1 MKYKFNKIF
10 STSGIKKY
18 QNPASGISY
27 DFDKL
32 LSDFN
37 LQNFDVKSSE
47 KTIPFSKNKSDVEKL
62 ENDEKYKAF
71 TNYVLNNSNDEK
83 VLNYLKQL
91 ENITTSNI
99 SPSRLFDDSGNLK
112 SDWQN
117 TYNNLRNDH
126 KFGYYHLT
134 PGLLSDDLNN
144 ISFQSA
150 STDNTKNNT
159 NLNNNI
165 NNPNSLNDQNNSNNP
180 NISNNINTNPDIN
193 SNNSNNN
200 LNNSNINPNNNLN
213 NQNNINNQPL
223 EFNPLKYNN
232 SKPLEST
239 WSDWIPLTSQLI
251 NSFISANNQRNLQ
264 KKYQLPLNEGTYN
277 QYKVINNYAER
288 SEGLNNIA
296 KMQQEA
302 EEKVKGTSDLK
313 AGFDYLNKVR
323 SSAEDLRSKL
333 NLTKA
338 NSFNQSS
345 LQAQDVANK
354 NKSFAYEISNAN
366 RKINA
371 SAANNILESEA
382 KYDLQK
388 LKNLNSYI
396 TNMTTSYNK
405 KQYDDN
411 INMLNFKNNLLL
423 TEYQSDVNK
432 LKDKYKVIDDYKESN
447 AWKNFR
453 NSEFEG
459 AVESEDSDTWYEEQ
473 WNSNSEI
480 AKDFK
485 TQYEQEKKEAEKQYE
500 KELEDLYLQIKS
512 KSNIY
517 NPAIISNQKYFG
529 LYKSGGSIKNTSNS
543 FARLHQLYQQH
554 EDNKTQKTIKNL
566 SEDIKNRFNNISQK
580 ELILLRQVF
589 K

>member
-27 DFDKL
+27 DFNKL

-37 LQNFDVKSSE
+37 LQNFDIKASE
-47 KTIPFSKNKSDVEKL
+47 HTIPFSKNKSDVEKL

-71 TNYVLNNSNDEK
+71 TNYVLNNSNNEK

-134 PGLLSDDLNN
+134 PGLSSDDLN
-144 ISFQSA
+144 
-150 STDNTKNNT
+150 D
-159 NLNNNI
+159 
-165 NNPNSLNDQNNSNNP
+165 PDSLNDKNNQDNP
-180 NISNNINTNPDIN
+180 NISNN
-193 SNNSNNN
+193 
-200 LNNSNINPNNNLN
+200 L
-213 NQNNINNQPL
+213 NNQPL

-264 KKYQLPLNEGTYN
+264 EKYQFPLNEGTYN

-411 INMLNFKNNLLL
+411 VNMFNFKNNLLL

-453 NSEFEG
+453 NSEFTG
-459 AVESEDSDTWYEEQ
+459 AIESEDSDTWYEEQ

-485 TQYEQEKKEAEKQYE
+485 NQYEQEKKEAEKKYE
-500 KELEDLYLQIKS
+500 KELEDLYLQVKS

-517 NPAIISNQKYFG
+517 NPTIISNQKYFG
-529 LYKSGGSIKNTSNS
+529 LYKSGGSIKNESNS

-554 EDNKTQKTIKNL
+554 EDNKTQKTIKIL

>member
-27 DFDKL
+27 DFNKL

-37 LQNFDVKSSE
+37 LQNFDIKASE

-71 TNYVLNNSNDEK
+71 TNYVLNNSNNEK

-134 PGLLSDDLNN
+134 PGLSSDDLN
-144 ISFQSA
+144 
-150 STDNTKNNT
+150 D
-159 NLNNNI
+159 
-165 NNPNSLNDQNNSNNP
+165 PDSLNDKNNQDDKNNSNDQDSLNDKNNQDDP
-180 NISNNINTNPDIN
+180 NISNN
-193 SNNSNNN
+193 
-200 LNNSNINPNNNLN
+200 L
-213 NQNNINNQPL
+213 NNQPL

-264 KKYQLPLNEGTYN
+264 KKYQFPLNEGTYN

-411 INMLNFKNNLLL
+411 VNMFNFKNNLLL
-423 TEYQSDVNK
+423 TEYQSDINK

-453 NSEFEG
+453 NSEFTG
-459 AVESEDSDTWYEEQ
+459 AIESEDSDTWYEEQ

-480 AKDFK
+480 VKDFK
-485 TQYEQEKKEAEKQYE
+485 NQYKQEKKEAEKQYE
-500 KELEDLYLQIKS
+500 KELEDLYLQVKS

-517 NPAIISNQKYFG
+517 NPTIISNQKYFG
-529 LYKSGGSIKNTSNS
+529 LYKSGGSIKKNESNS
-543 FARLHQLYQQH
+543 FGRLHQLYQQH
-554 EDNKTQKTIKNL
+554 EDNKTQKTIKIL

>member
-18 QNPASGISY
+18 QNPASEISY

-62 ENDEKYKAF
+62 ENDERYKAF
-71 TNYVLNNSNDEK
+71 TDYVLTHSNDKK

-91 ENITTSNI
+91 EKITTSNI

-117 TYNNLRNDH
+117 TYKKLRNDH
-126 KFGYYHLT
+126 KFGYYHLI
-134 PGLLSDDLNN
+134 PELSSNDLNDPDPLKDKNDQGDKN
-144 ISFQSA
+144 IS
-150 STDNTKNNT
+150 
-159 NLNNNI
+159 
-165 NNPNSLNDQNNSNNP
+165 
-180 NISNNINTNPDIN
+180 
-193 SNNSNNN
+193 
-200 LNNSNINPNNNLN
+200 
-213 NQNNINNQPL
+213 NNINNQPL

-333 NLTKA
+333 NLAKA

-345 LQAQDVANK
+345 LQAQDIANK
-354 NKSFAYEISNAN
+354 NKNFAYEISNAN

-396 TNMTTSYNK
+396 ANMTTSYNK

-411 INMLNFKNNLLL
+411 INMFNFKNNLLL

-453 NSEFEG
+453 DSKFEG
-459 AVESEDSDTWYEEQ
+459 AVESEDQDTWYEEQ
-473 WNSNSEI
+473 WNSNSET

-485 TQYEQEKKEAEKQYE
+485 NQYKQEKKEAEKQYE
-500 KELEDLYLQIKS
+500 KELEDLYLQVKS

-517 NPAIISNQKYFG
+517 NPVIISNQKYFG
-529 LYKSGGSIKNTSNS
+529 LYKSGGSIKKNESNS

>member
-18 QNPASGISY
+18 QNPASRISY

-32 LSDFN
+32 LSDFK

-62 ENDEKYKAF
+62 ENDERYKAF
-71 TNYVLNNSNDEK
+71 TNYVLKNSNNK
-83 VLNYLKQL
+83 NVLNYLKQL
-91 ENITTSNI
+91 EKITTSNI

-117 TYNNLRNDH
+117 TYKKLRNDH

-134 PGLLSDDLNN
+134 PELSSNDLNDPDPLKDKN
-144 ISFQSA
+144 DQ
-150 STDNTKNNT
+150 DDKNNQ
-159 NLNNNI
+159 
-165 NNPNSLNDQNNSNNP
+165 DDP
-180 NISNNINTNPDIN
+180 NISNN
-193 SNNSNNN
+193 
-200 LNNSNINPNNNLN
+200 L
-213 NQNNINNQPL
+213 NNQPL

-333 NLTKA
+333 NLAKA

-345 LQAQDVANK
+345 LQAEDVANK
-354 NKSFAYEISNAN
+354 NKNFTYEISNAN

-396 TNMTTSYNK
+396 ANMTTSYNK

-411 INMLNFKNNLLL
+411 VNMLNFKNNLLL

-453 NSEFEG
+453 DSKFEG
-459 AVESEDSDTWYEEQ
+459 AVESEDQDTWYEEQ
-473 WNSNSEI
+473 WNSNSET

-485 TQYEQEKKEAEKQYE
+485 DQYEQEKKEAEKQYE
-500 KELEDLYLQIKS
+500 KELEDLYLQVKS

-517 NPAIISNQKYFG
+517 NPVIISNQKYFG
-529 LYKSGGSIKNTSNS
+529 LYKSGGSIKKNESNS

>member
-27 DFDKL
+27 DFNKL

-37 LQNFDVKSSE
+37 LQNFDIKASE
-47 KTIPFSKNKSDVEKL
+47 HTIPFSKNKSDVEQL

-71 TNYVLNNSNDEK
+71 TNYVLNNSNDEN
-83 VLNYLKQL
+83 VLKYLKQL

-134 PGLLSDDLNN
+134 PGLSLDDLNDPD
-144 ISFQSA
+144 SL
-150 STDNTKNNT
+150 DDKNNKDDK
-159 NLNNNI
+159 NNQDDPDILNN
-165 NNPNSLNDQNNSNNP
+165 L
-180 NISNNINTNPDIN
+180 
-193 SNNSNNN
+193 
-200 LNNSNINPNNNLN
+200 
-213 NQNNINNQPL
+213 NNQPL

-264 KKYQLPLNEGTYN
+264 EKYQFPLNEGTYN

-302 EEKVKGTSDLK
+302 EEKAKGTSDLK

-411 INMLNFKNNLLL
+411 VNMLNFKNNLLL

-453 NSEFEG
+453 NSEFTG
-459 AVESEDSDTWYEEQ
+459 AIESEDSDTWYEEQ

-485 TQYEQEKKEAEKQYE
+485 NQYKQEKKEAEKKYE
-500 KELEDLYLQIKS
+500 KELEDLYLQVKS

-517 NPAIISNQKYFG
+517 NPTIISNQKYFG
-529 LYKSGGSIKNTSNS
+529 LYKSGGSIKNESNS
-543 FARLHQLYQQH
+543 FARLHRLYQQH

>member
-27 DFDKL
+27 DFNKL

-37 LQNFDVKSSE
+37 LQNFDIKASE
-47 KTIPFSKNKSDVEKL
+47 HTIPFSKNKSDVEQL

-71 TNYVLNNSNDEK
+71 TNYVLNNSNDEN
-83 VLNYLKQL
+83 VLKYLKQL

-134 PGLLSDDLNN
+134 PGLSSDDLN
-144 ISFQSA
+144 
-150 STDNTKNNT
+150 D
-159 NLNNNI
+159 
-165 NNPNSLNDQNNSNNP
+165 PDSLNDKNNQDDKNNSNNQDSLNDKNNQDDP
-180 NISNNINTNPDIN
+180 NISNN
-193 SNNSNNN
+193 
-200 LNNSNINPNNNLN
+200 L
-213 NQNNINNQPL
+213 NNQPL

-264 KKYQLPLNEGTYN
+264 KKYQFPLNEGTYN

-345 LQAQDVANK
+345 LQAQDIANK

-411 INMLNFKNNLLL
+411 VNMFNFKNNLLL
-423 TEYQSDVNK
+423 TEYQSDINK

-453 NSEFEG
+453 NSEFTG
-459 AVESEDSDTWYEEQ
+459 AIESEDSDTWYEEQ

-480 AKDFK
+480 VKDFK
-485 TQYEQEKKEAEKQYE
+485 NQYKQEKKEAEKQYE
-500 KELEDLYLQIKS
+500 KELEDLYLQVKS

-517 NPAIISNQKYFG
+517 NPTIISNQKYFG
-529 LYKSGGSIKNTSNS
+529 LYKSGGSIKNESNS

-554 EDNKTQKTIKNL
+554 EDNKTQKTIKIL

>member
-18 QNPASGISY
+18 QNPDSGISY
-27 DFDKL
+27 DFNKL

-37 LQNFDVKSSE
+37 LQNFDIKASE
-47 KTIPFSKNKSDVEKL
+47 HTIPFSKNKSDVEQL
-62 ENDEKYKAF
+62 ENNEKYKAF
-71 TNYVLNNSNDEK
+71 TNYVLNNSNDEN
-83 VLNYLKQL
+83 VLKYLKQL

-134 PGLLSDDLNN
+134 PGLSLDDLNDPD
-144 ISFQSA
+144 I
-150 STDNTKNNT
+150 
-159 NLNNNI
+159 LNN
-165 NNPNSLNDQNNSNNP
+165 L
-180 NISNNINTNPDIN
+180 
-193 SNNSNNN
+193 
-200 LNNSNINPNNNLN
+200 
-213 NQNNINNQPL
+213 NNQPL

-264 KKYQLPLNEGTYN
+264 KKYQFPLNEGTYN

-411 INMLNFKNNLLL
+411 VNMLNFKNNLLL

-453 NSEFEG
+453 NSEFTG
-459 AVESEDSDTWYEEQ
+459 AIESEDSDTWYEEQ

-485 TQYEQEKKEAEKQYE
+485 NQYEQEKKEAEKKYE
-500 KELEDLYLQIKS
+500 KELEDLYLQVKS

-517 NPAIISNQKYFG
+517 NPIIISNQKYFG
-529 LYKSGGSIKNTSNS
+529 LYKSGGSIKNKSNS

-554 EDNKTQKTIKNL
+554 EDNKTQKTIKIL

>member
-71 TNYVLNNSNDEK
+71 TNYVLNNFNDAK

-91 ENITTSNI
+91 EKITTSNI

-112 SDWQN
+112 SDWKN

-134 PGLLSDDLNN
+134 PGLLSNDLNN
-144 ISFQSA
+144 SSFKST
-150 STDNTKNNT
+150 STDNIKNNT
-159 NLNNNI
+159 NLNNNT
-165 NNPNSLNDQNNSNNP
+165 NNP
-180 NISNNINTNPDIN
+180 
-193 SNNSNNN
+193 NNN
-200 LNNSNINPNNNLN
+200 LNNSNINPNNLN

-264 KKYQLPLNEGTYN
+264 KKYQFPLNEGTYN

-288 SEGLNNIA
+288 SERLNNIA

-302 EEKVKGTSDLK
+302 EEKVKGVSDLK

-345 LQAQDVANK
+345 LQAQDIANK
-354 NKSFAYEISNAN
+354 NKNFAYEISNAN

-411 INMLNFKNNLLL
+411 VNMLNFKNNLLL

-453 NSEFEG
+453 NSKFEG
-459 AVESEDSDTWYEEQ
+459 AVESEDLDTWYEEQ

-485 TQYEQEKKEAEKQYE
+485 KQYEQEKKEAEKQYE
-500 KELEDLYLQIKS
+500 KELEDLYLQVKS

-517 NPAIISNQKYFG
+517 NPTIISNQKYFG
-529 LYKSGGSIKNTSNS
+529 LYKSGGSIKKNESNS

>member
-27 DFDKL
+27 DFNKL

-37 LQNFDVKSSE
+37 LQNFDIKASE
-47 KTIPFSKNKSDVEKL
+47 HTIPFSKNKSDVEQL

-71 TNYVLNNSNDEK
+71 TNYVLNNSNDEN
-83 VLNYLKQL
+83 VLKYLKQL

-134 PGLLSDDLNN
+134 PGLSSDDLN
-144 ISFQSA
+144 
-150 STDNTKNNT
+150 D
-159 NLNNNI
+159 
-165 NNPNSLNDQNNSNNP
+165 PDSLNDKNNQDDKNNSNDQDSLNDKNNQDDP
-180 NISNNINTNPDIN
+180 NISNN
-193 SNNSNNN
+193 
-200 LNNSNINPNNNLN
+200 L
-213 NQNNINNQPL
+213 NNQPL

-264 KKYQLPLNEGTYN
+264 KKYQFPLNEGTYN

-411 INMLNFKNNLLL
+411 VNMFNFKNNLLL

-453 NSEFEG
+453 NSEFTG
-459 AVESEDSDTWYEEQ
+459 AIESVDSDTWYEEQ

-480 AKDFK
+480 VKDFK
-485 TQYEQEKKEAEKQYE
+485 NQYKQEKKEAEKKYE
-500 KELEDLYLQIKS
+500 KELEDLYLQVKS

-517 NPAIISNQKYFG
+517 NPTIISNQKYFG
-529 LYKSGGSIKNTSNS
+529 LYKSGGSIKNKSNS

-554 EDNKTQKTIKNL
+554 EDNKTQKTIKIL

>member
-27 DFDKL
+27 DFNKL

-37 LQNFDVKSSE
+37 LQNFDIKASE
-47 KTIPFSKNKSDVEKL
+47 HTIPFSKNKSDVEKL

-71 TNYVLNNSNDEK
+71 TNYVLNNSNNEK

-134 PGLLSDDLNN
+134 PGLSLDDLN
-144 ISFQSA
+144 
-150 STDNTKNNT
+150 D
-159 NLNNNI
+159 
-165 NNPNSLNDQNNSNNP
+165 PDSLNDKNNQDDK
-180 NISNNINTNPDIN
+180 NISNN
-193 SNNSNNN
+193 
-200 LNNSNINPNNNLN
+200 L
-213 NQNNINNQPL
+213 NNQPL

-264 KKYQLPLNEGTYN
+264 KKYQFPLNEGTYN

-411 INMLNFKNNLLL
+411 VNMFNFKNNLLL

-453 NSEFEG
+453 NSEFTG
-459 AVESEDSDTWYEEQ
+459 AIESEDSDTWYEEQ

-485 TQYEQEKKEAEKQYE
+485 NQYKQEKKEAEKQYE
-500 KELEDLYLQIKS
+500 KELEDLYLQVKS

-517 NPAIISNQKYFG
+517 NPTIISNQKYFG
-529 LYKSGGSIKNTSNS
+529 LYKSGGSIKNKSNS

>member
-27 DFDKL
+27 DFNKL

-37 LQNFDVKSSE
+37 LQNFDIKASE

-71 TNYVLNNSNDEK
+71 TNYVLNNSNNEK

-134 PGLLSDDLNN
+134 PGLSSDDLN
-144 ISFQSA
+144 
-150 STDNTKNNT
+150 D
-159 NLNNNI
+159 
-165 NNPNSLNDQNNSNNP
+165 PDSLNDKNNQDDKNNSNDQDSLNDKNNQDDP
-180 NISNNINTNPDIN
+180 NISNN
-193 SNNSNNN
+193 
-200 LNNSNINPNNNLN
+200 L
-213 NQNNINNQPL
+213 NNQPL

-264 KKYQLPLNEGTYN
+264 KKYQFPLNEGTYN

-333 NLTKA
+333 NLIKA

-411 INMLNFKNNLLL
+411 VNMFNFKNNLLL

-453 NSEFEG
+453 NSEFTG
-459 AVESEDSDTWYEEQ
+459 AIESEDSDTWYEEQ

-480 AKDFK
+480 VKDFK
-485 TQYEQEKKEAEKQYE
+485 NQYKQEKKEAEKQYE
-500 KELEDLYLQIKS
+500 KELEDLYLQVKS

-517 NPAIISNQKYFG
+517 NPTIISNQKYFG
-529 LYKSGGSIKNTSNS
+529 LYKSGGSIKNKSNS

-554 EDNKTQKTIKNL
+554 EDNKTQKTIKIL

>member
-27 DFDKL
+27 DFNKL

-37 LQNFDVKSSE
+37 LQNFDIKASE

-71 TNYVLNNSNDEK
+71 TNYVLNNSNNEK

-134 PGLLSDDLNN
+134 PGLSSDDLN
-144 ISFQSA
+144 
-150 STDNTKNNT
+150 D
-159 NLNNNI
+159 
-165 NNPNSLNDQNNSNNP
+165 PDSLNDKNNQDDKNNSNDQDSLNDKNNQDDP
-180 NISNNINTNPDIN
+180 NISNN
-193 SNNSNNN
+193 
-200 LNNSNINPNNNLN
+200 L
-213 NQNNINNQPL
+213 NNQPL

-264 KKYQLPLNEGTYN
+264 KKYQFPLNEGTYN

-411 INMLNFKNNLLL
+411 VNMFNFKNNLLL

-453 NSEFEG
+453 NSEFTG
-459 AVESEDSDTWYEEQ
+459 AIESEDSDTWYEEQ

-480 AKDFK
+480 VKDFK
-485 TQYEQEKKEAEKQYE
+485 NQYEQEKKEAEKKYE
-500 KELEDLYLQIKS
+500 KELEDLYLQVKS

-517 NPAIISNQKYFG
+517 NPTIISNQKYFG
-529 LYKSGGSIKNTSNS
+529 LYKSGGSIKNKSNS

-554 EDNKTQKTIKNL
+554 EDNKTQKTIKIL

>member
-32 LSDFN
+32 LSDFK

-47 KTIPFSKNKSDVEKL
+47 KTIPFSKNKSDVEEL
-62 ENDEKYKAF
+62 ENNETYKAF
-71 TNYVLNNSNDEK
+71 TNYVLHNSNNEN

-91 ENITTSNI
+91 EKITTSNI

-112 SDWQN
+112 SDWEN

-134 PGLLSDDLNN
+134 PGLLSNN
-144 ISFQSA
+144 S
-150 STDNTKNNT
+150 
-159 NLNNNI
+159 

-180 NISNNINTNPDIN
+180 NISNNINTNPDVN
-193 SNNSNNN
+193 SNNPNIN
-200 LNNSNINPNNNLN
+200 LNNSNINPNDNLN

-232 SKPLEST
+232 FKPLEST

-264 KKYQLPLNEGTYN
+264 KKYQFPLNEGIYN

-345 LQAQDVANK
+345 LQAQDIANK
-354 NKSFAYEISNAN
+354 NKNFAYEISNAN

-411 INMLNFKNNLLL
+411 INMFNFKNNLLL
-423 TEYQSDVNK
+423 TEYQSDINK

-453 NSEFEG
+453 NSEFTG
-459 AVESEDSDTWYEEQ
+459 AIESEDSDTWYEEQ

-485 TQYEQEKKEAEKQYE
+485 NQYEQEKKEAEKQYG
-500 KELEDLYLQIKS
+500 KELEDLYLQMKS

-517 NPAIISNQKYFG
+517 NPVIISNQKYFG
-529 LYKSGGSIKNTSNS
+529 LYKSGGSIKNKSNS

>member
-27 DFDKL
+27 DFNKL

-37 LQNFDVKSSE
+37 LQNFDIKASE

-71 TNYVLNNSNDEK
+71 TNYVLNNSNNEK

-134 PGLLSDDLNN
+134 PGLSSDDLND
-144 ISFQSA
+144 Q
-150 STDNTKNNT
+150 D
-159 NLNNNI
+159 
-165 NNPNSLNDQNNSNNP
+165 SLNDKNNQDDKNNSNNQDSLNDKNNQDDP
-180 NISNNINTNPDIN
+180 NISNN
-193 SNNSNNN
+193 
-200 LNNSNINPNNNLN
+200 L
-213 NQNNINNQPL
+213 NNQPL

-264 KKYQLPLNEGTYN
+264 EKYQFPLNEGTYN

-411 INMLNFKNNLLL
+411 VNMFNFKNNLLL
-423 TEYQSDVNK
+423 TEYQSDINK

-453 NSEFEG
+453 NSEFTG
-459 AVESEDSDTWYEEQ
+459 AIESEDSDTWYEEQ

-485 TQYEQEKKEAEKQYE
+485 NQYKQEKKEAEKQYE
-500 KELEDLYLQIKS
+500 KELEDLYLQVKS

-517 NPAIISNQKYFG
+517 NPTIISNQKYFG
-529 LYKSGGSIKNTSNS
+529 LYKSGGSIKNESNS

>member
-32 LSDFN
+32 LSDFK

-47 KTIPFSKNKSDVEKL
+47 KTIPFSKNKSDVEEL
-62 ENDEKYKAF
+62 ENNETYKAF
-71 TNYVLNNSNDEK
+71 TNYVLHNSNNEN

-91 ENITTSNI
+91 EKITTSNI

-112 SDWQN
+112 SDWEN

-134 PGLLSDDLNN
+134 PGLLSNNSNNPNSLND
-144 ISFQSA
+144 Q
-150 STDNTKNNT
+150 NNS
-159 NLNNNI
+159 

-180 NISNNINTNPDIN
+180 NISNNINTNPDVN
-193 SNNSNNN
+193 SNNPNIN
-200 LNNSNINPNNNLN
+200 LNNSNINPNDNLN

-232 SKPLEST
+232 FKPLEST

-264 KKYQLPLNEGTYN
+264 KKYQFPLNEGIYN

-345 LQAQDVANK
+345 LQAQDIANK
-354 NKSFAYEISNAN
+354 NKNFAYEISNAN

-411 INMLNFKNNLLL
+411 INMFNFKNNLLL
-423 TEYQSDVNK
+423 TEYQSDINK

-453 NSEFEG
+453 NSEFTG
-459 AVESEDSDTWYEEQ
+459 AIESEDSDTWYEEQ

-485 TQYEQEKKEAEKQYE
+485 NQYEQEKKEAEKQYG
-500 KELEDLYLQIKS
+500 KELEDLYLQMKS

-517 NPAIISNQKYFG
+517 NPVIISNQKYFG
-529 LYKSGGSIKNTSNS
+529 LYKSGGSIKNKSNS

>member
-27 DFDKL
+27 DFNKL

-37 LQNFDVKSSE
+37 LQNFDIKASE
-47 KTIPFSKNKSDVEKL
+47 RTIPFSKNKSDVEQL

-71 TNYVLNNSNDEK
+71 TNYVLNNSNNEK
-83 VLNYLKQL
+83 VLNYVKQL

-134 PGLLSDDLNN
+134 PGLSSDDLN
-144 ISFQSA
+144 
-150 STDNTKNNT
+150 D
-159 NLNNNI
+159 
-165 NNPNSLNDQNNSNNP
+165 PDSLNDKNNQDDKNNSNDQDSLNDKNNQDDP
-180 NISNNINTNPDIN
+180 NISNN
-193 SNNSNNN
+193 
-200 LNNSNINPNNNLN
+200 L
-213 NQNNINNQPL
+213 NNQPL

-264 KKYQLPLNEGTYN
+264 KKYQFPLNEGTYN

-333 NLTKA
+333 NLAKA

-411 INMLNFKNNLLL
+411 VNMFNFKNNLLL

-453 NSEFEG
+453 NSEFTG
-459 AVESEDSDTWYEEQ
+459 AIESEDSDTWYEEQ

-480 AKDFK
+480 VKDFK
-485 TQYEQEKKEAEKQYE
+485 NQYKQEKKEAEKKYE
-500 KELEDLYLQIKS
+500 KELEDLYLQVKS

-517 NPAIISNQKYFG
+517 NPTIISNQKYFG
-529 LYKSGGSIKNTSNS
+529 LYKSGGSIKNESNS

-554 EDNKTQKTIKNL
+554 EDNKTQKTIKIL

>member
-27 DFDKL
+27 DFNKL

-37 LQNFDVKSSE
+37 LQNFDIKASE

-71 TNYVLNNSNDEK
+71 TNYVLNNSNNEK

-134 PGLLSDDLNN
+134 PGLSSDDLN
-144 ISFQSA
+144 
-150 STDNTKNNT
+150 D
-159 NLNNNI
+159 
-165 NNPNSLNDQNNSNNP
+165 PDSLNDKNNQDDKNNSNDQDSLNDKNNQDDP
-180 NISNNINTNPDIN
+180 NISNN
-193 SNNSNNN
+193 
-200 LNNSNINPNNNLN
+200 L
-213 NQNNINNQPL
+213 NNQPL

-264 KKYQLPLNEGTYN
+264 KKYQFPLNEGTYN

-411 INMLNFKNNLLL
+411 VNMFNFKNNLLL
-423 TEYQSDVNK
+423 TEYQSDINK

-453 NSEFEG
+453 NSEFTG
-459 AVESEDSDTWYEEQ
+459 AIESEDSDTWYEEQ

-480 AKDFK
+480 VKDFK
-485 TQYEQEKKEAEKQYE
+485 NQYKQEKKEAEKQYE
-500 KELEDLYLQIKS
+500 KELEDLYLQVKS

-517 NPAIISNQKYFG
+517 NPTIISNQKYFG
-529 LYKSGGSIKNTSNS
+529 LYKSGGSIKNESNS

-554 EDNKTQKTIKNL
+554 EDNKTQKTIKIL

>member
-1 MKYKFNKIF
+1 
-10 STSGIKKY
+10 
-18 QNPASGISY
+18 
-27 DFDKL
+27 
-32 LSDFN
+32 
-37 LQNFDVKSSE
+37 
-47 KTIPFSKNKSDVEKL
+47 
-62 ENDEKYKAF
+62 
-71 TNYVLNNSNDEK
+71 
-83 VLNYLKQL
+83 
-91 ENITTSNI
+91 
-99 SPSRLFDDSGNLK
+99 
-112 SDWQN
+112 
-117 TYNNLRNDH
+117 
-126 KFGYYHLT
+126 
-134 PGLLSDDLNN
+134 
-144 ISFQSA
+144 
-150 STDNTKNNT
+150 
-159 NLNNNI
+159 
-165 NNPNSLNDQNNSNNP
+165 
-180 NISNNINTNPDIN
+180 
-193 SNNSNNN
+193 
-200 LNNSNINPNNNLN
+200 
-213 NQNNINNQPL
+213 
-223 EFNPLKYNN
+223 
-232 SKPLEST
+232 
-239 WSDWIPLTSQLI
+239 
-251 NSFISANNQRNLQ
+251 
-264 KKYQLPLNEGTYN
+264 
-277 QYKVINNYAER
+277 
-288 SEGLNNIA
+288 
-296 KMQQEA
+296 MQQEA

-345 LQAQDVANK
+345 LQAQDIANK
-354 NKSFAYEISNAN
+354 NKNFAYEISNAN

-411 INMLNFKNNLLL
+411 INMFNFKNNLLL
-423 TEYQSDVNK
+423 TEYQSDINK

-453 NSEFEG
+453 NSEFTG
-459 AVESEDSDTWYEEQ
+459 AIESEDSDTWYEEQ

-485 TQYEQEKKEAEKQYE
+485 NQYEQEKKEAEKQYG
-500 KELEDLYLQIKS
+500 KELEDLYLQMKS

-517 NPAIISNQKYFG
+517 NPVIISNQKYFG
-529 LYKSGGSIKNTSNS
+529 LYKSGGSIKNKSNS

>member
-32 LSDFN
+32 LSNFK

-71 TNYVLNNSNDEK
+71 TNYVLENFNDEK

-91 ENITTSNI
+91 EKITTSNI
-99 SPSRLFDDSGNLK
+99 SPSRLFDNSGNLK

-117 TYNNLRNDH
+117 TYKNLRNDH

-134 PGLLSDDLNN
+134 PGLS
-144 ISFQSA
+144 S
-150 STDNTKNNT
+150 
-159 NLNNNI
+159 
-165 NNPNSLNDQNNSNNP
+165 
-180 NISNNINTNPDIN
+180 
-193 SNNSNNN
+193 NN
-200 LNNSNINPNNNLN
+200 LNDPDPLKDKNSQGDKNIS
-213 NQNNINNQPL
+213 NNINNQPL

-232 SKPLEST
+232 SKPLESA

-396 TNMTTSYNK
+396 ANMTTSYNK

-411 INMLNFKNNLLL
+411 VNMLNFKNNLLL

-432 LKDKYKVIDDYKESN
+432 LKDKYKVIDNYKESN
-447 AWKNFR
+447 AWKDFR
-453 NSEFEG
+453 NTTFEG
-459 AVESEDSDTWYEEQ
+459 AIESEDSDTWYEEQ
-473 WNSNSEI
+473 WNSNSET
-480 AKDFK
+480 AKEFK

-517 NPAIISNQKYFG
+517 NPVIISNQKYFG
-529 LYKSGGSIKNTSNS
+529 LYKSGGSIKNESNS

>member
-18 QNPASGISY
+18 QNPTSGISY
-27 DFDKL
+27 NFDKL

-37 LQNFDVKSSE
+37 FQNFDIKASAN
-47 KTIPFSKNKSDVEKL
+47 TIPFSKNKSDVEKL
-62 ENDEKYKAF
+62 ENDERYKAF
-71 TNYVLNNSNDEK
+71 TNYVLNNFNDEN

-134 PGLLSDDLNN
+134 PGLSLDDLNDPD
-144 ISFQSA
+144 SDDPDSDDPD
-150 STDNTKNNT
+150 SDD
-159 NLNNNI
+159 
-165 NNPNSLNDQNNSNNP
+165 PDSDDPDSDD
-180 NISNNINTNPDIN
+180 PDI
-193 SNNSNNN
+193 S
-200 LNNSNINPNNNLN
+200 
-213 NQNNINNQPL
+213 NNINNQPL

-333 NLTKA
+333 NLAKA

-354 NKSFAYEISNAN
+354 NKNFAYEISNAN

-396 TNMTTSYNK
+396 ANMTTSYNK

-411 INMLNFKNNLLL
+411 VNMLNFKNNLLL

-453 NSEFEG
+453 NSEFEE

-473 WNSNSEI
+473 WNSNSET

-485 TQYEQEKKEAEKQYE
+485 NQYEQEKKEAEKQYE
-500 KELEDLYLQIKS
+500 KELEDLYLRVKS

-517 NPAIISNQKYFG
+517 NPVVISNQKYFG
-529 LYKSGGSIKNTSNS
+529 LYKSGGSIKNKSNS

>member
-27 DFDKL
+27 DFNKL

-37 LQNFDVKSSE
+37 LQNFDIKASE
-47 KTIPFSKNKSDVEKL
+47 HTIPFSKNKSDVEQL
-62 ENDEKYKAF
+62 ENDKKYKAF
-71 TNYVLNNSNDEK
+71 TNYVLNNSNDEN
-83 VLNYLKQL
+83 VLKYLKQL

-134 PGLLSDDLNN
+134 PGLSSDDLNDPD
-144 ISFQSA
+144 I
-150 STDNTKNNT
+150 
-159 NLNNNI
+159 LNN
-165 NNPNSLNDQNNSNNP
+165 L
-180 NISNNINTNPDIN
+180 
-193 SNNSNNN
+193 
-200 LNNSNINPNNNLN
+200 
-213 NQNNINNQPL
+213 NNQPL

-264 KKYQLPLNEGTYN
+264 EKYQLPLNEGTYN

-345 LQAQDVANK
+345 LQAQDIANK
-354 NKSFAYEISNAN
+354 NKNFTYEISNAN

-411 INMLNFKNNLLL
+411 VNMLNFKNNLLL

-432 LKDKYKVIDDYKESN
+432 LKDKYKVIDDYKESD

-453 NSEFEG
+453 TSEFTG
-459 AVESEDSDTWYEEQ
+459 AIESEDSDTWYEEQ

-485 TQYEQEKKEAEKQYE
+485 NQYEQEKKEAEKQYE
-500 KELEDLYLQIKS
+500 KELEDLYLQVKS

-517 NPAIISNQKYFG
+517 NPTIISNQKYFG
-529 LYKSGGSIKNTSNS
+529 LYKSGGSIKNESNS

>member
-27 DFDKL
+27 DFNKL

-37 LQNFDVKSSE
+37 LQNFDIKASE
-47 KTIPFSKNKSDVEKL
+47 HTIPFSKNKSDVEQL

-71 TNYVLNNSNDEK
+71 TNYVLNNSNDEN
-83 VLNYLKQL
+83 VLKYLKQL

-134 PGLLSDDLNN
+134 PGLSSDDLN
-144 ISFQSA
+144 
-150 STDNTKNNT
+150 D
-159 NLNNNI
+159 
-165 NNPNSLNDQNNSNNP
+165 PDSLNDKNNQDDKNNSNNQDSLNDKNNQDDP
-180 NISNNINTNPDIN
+180 NISNN
-193 SNNSNNN
+193 
-200 LNNSNINPNNNLN
+200 L
-213 NQNNINNQPL
+213 NNQPL

-264 KKYQLPLNEGTYN
+264 KKYQFPLNEGTYN

-345 LQAQDVANK
+345 LQAQDIANK

-411 INMLNFKNNLLL
+411 VNMFNFKSNLLL
-423 TEYQSDVNK
+423 TEYQSDINK

-453 NSEFEG
+453 NSEFTG
-459 AVESEDSDTWYEEQ
+459 AIESEDSDTWYEEQ

-480 AKDFK
+480 VKDFK
-485 TQYEQEKKEAEKQYE
+485 NQYKQEKKEAEKQYE
-500 KELEDLYLQIKS
+500 KELEDLYLQVKS

-517 NPAIISNQKYFG
+517 NPTIISNQKYFG
-529 LYKSGGSIKNTSNS
+529 LYKSGGSIKNESNS

-554 EDNKTQKTIKNL
+554 EDNKTQKTIKIL

>member
-27 DFDKL
+27 DFNKL

-37 LQNFDVKSSE
+37 LQNFDIKASE
-47 KTIPFSKNKSDVEKL
+47 HTIPFSKNKSDVEQL

-83 VLNYLKQL
+83 VLKYLKQL

-134 PGLLSDDLNN
+134 PGLSSDDLN
-144 ISFQSA
+144 
-150 STDNTKNNT
+150 D
-159 NLNNNI
+159 
-165 NNPNSLNDQNNSNNP
+165 PDSLNDKNNQDDKNNSNDQDSLNDKSNQDDP
-180 NISNNINTNPDIN
+180 NISNN
-193 SNNSNNN
+193 
-200 LNNSNINPNNNLN
+200 L
-213 NQNNINNQPL
+213 NNQPL

-251 NSFISANNQRNLQ
+251 NSFINANNQRNLQ
-264 KKYQLPLNEGTYN
+264 EKYQFPLNEGTYN

-411 INMLNFKNNLLL
+411 VNMFNFKNNLLL

-453 NSEFEG
+453 NSEFTG
-459 AVESEDSDTWYEEQ
+459 AIESEDSDTWYEEQ

-480 AKDFK
+480 VKDFK
-485 TQYEQEKKEAEKQYE
+485 NQYKQEKKEAEKQYE
-500 KELEDLYLQIKS
+500 KELEDLYLQVKS

-517 NPAIISNQKYFG
+517 NPTIISNQKYFG
-529 LYKSGGSIKNTSNS
+529 LYKSGGSIKNESNS

-554 EDNKTQKTIKNL
+554 EDNKTQKTIKIL

>member
-32 LSDFN
+32 LSDFK

-71 TNYVLNNSNDEK
+71 TNYVLKNFNDEK

-99 SPSRLFDDSGNLK
+99 SPSRLFDDFGNLK

-117 TYNNLRNDH
+117 TYKNLRNDH

-134 PGLLSDDLNN
+134 PGLLSDNLNN

-159 NLNNNI
+159 NLNNNT

-193 SNNSNNN
+193 SNNPNNN
-200 LNNSNINPNNNLN
+200 LNNSNINPNNLN

-354 NKSFAYEISNAN
+354 NKNFAYEISNAN

-396 TNMTTSYNK
+396 ANMTTSYNK

-411 INMLNFKNNLLL
+411 VNMFNFKNNLLL

-447 AWKNFR
+447 AWKKFR
-453 NSEFEG
+453 NITFEG
-459 AVESEDSDTWYEEQ
+459 AIESEDSDTWYEEQ
-473 WNSNSEI
+473 WNSNSET
-480 AKDFK
+480 AKEFK

-500 KELEDLYLQIKS
+500 KELEDLYLQVKS

-517 NPAIISNQKYFG
+517 NPTIISNQKYFG
-529 LYKSGGSIKNTSNS
+529 LYKSGGSIKKNESNS

>member
-27 DFDKL
+27 DFNKL

-37 LQNFDVKSSE
+37 LQNFDIKASE

-71 TNYVLNNSNDEK
+71 TNYVLNNSNNEK

-134 PGLLSDDLNN
+134 PGLSSDDLN
-144 ISFQSA
+144 
-150 STDNTKNNT
+150 D
-159 NLNNNI
+159 
-165 NNPNSLNDQNNSNNP
+165 PDSLNDKNNQDDKNNSNNQDSLNDNNNQDDP
-180 NISNNINTNPDIN
+180 NISNN
-193 SNNSNNN
+193 
-200 LNNSNINPNNNLN
+200 LNNK
-213 NQNNINNQPL
+213 PL

-264 KKYQLPLNEGTYN
+264 KKYQFPLNEGTYN

-411 INMLNFKNNLLL
+411 VNMFNFKNNLLL
-423 TEYQSDVNK
+423 TEYQSDINK

-453 NSEFEG
+453 NSEFTG
-459 AVESEDSDTWYEEQ
+459 AIESEDSDTWYEEQ

-480 AKDFK
+480 VKDFK
-485 TQYEQEKKEAEKQYE
+485 NQYKQEKKEAEKQYE
-500 KELEDLYLQIKS
+500 KELEDLYLQVKS

-517 NPAIISNQKYFG
+517 NPTIISNQKYFG
-529 LYKSGGSIKNTSNS
+529 LYKSGGSIKNESNS

-554 EDNKTQKTIKNL
+554 EDNKTQKTIKIL

>member
-32 LSDFN
+32 LSDFK
-37 LQNFDVKSSE
+37 LQNFDIKASE
-47 KTIPFSKNKSDVEKL
+47 HTIPFLKNKSDVKKL

-71 TNYVLNNSNDEK
+71 TNYVLENFNDK
-83 VLNYLKQL
+83 NVLNYLKQL

-134 PGLLSDDLNN
+134 PGLSSDDLNN
-144 ISFQSA
+144 ISFQST

-159 NLNNNI
+159 NLNNNT

-193 SNNSNNN
+193 SNNPNNN
-200 LNNSNINPNNNLN
+200 LNNSNINPDNLN

-264 KKYQLPLNEGTYN
+264 EKYQFPLNEGTYN

-388 LKNLNSYI
+388 LKNHKRFIHEYI
-396 TNMTTSYNK
+396 
-405 KQYDDN
+405 
-411 INMLNFKNNLLL
+411 
-423 TEYQSDVNK
+423 
-432 LKDKYKVIDDYKESN
+432 
-447 AWKNFR
+447 
-453 NSEFEG
+453 
-459 AVESEDSDTWYEEQ
+459 
-473 WNSNSEI
+473 
-480 AKDFK
+480 
-485 TQYEQEKKEAEKQYE
+485 
-500 KELEDLYLQIKS
+500 
-512 KSNIY
+512 
-517 NPAIISNQKYFG
+517 
-529 LYKSGGSIKNTSNS
+529 
-543 FARLHQLYQQH
+543 
-554 EDNKTQKTIKNL
+554 
-566 SEDIKNRFNNISQK
+566 
-580 ELILLRQVF
+580 
-589 K
+589 

>member
-27 DFDKL
+27 DFNKL

-37 LQNFDVKSSE
+37 LQNFDIKASE
-47 KTIPFSKNKSDVEKL
+47 RTIPFSKNKSDVEQL

-83 VLNYLKQL
+83 VLKYLKQL

-134 PGLLSDDLNN
+134 PGLSSDDLN
-144 ISFQSA
+144 
-150 STDNTKNNT
+150 D
-159 NLNNNI
+159 
-165 NNPNSLNDQNNSNNP
+165 PDSLNDKNNQDDKNNSNDQDSLNDKSNQDDP
-180 NISNNINTNPDIN
+180 NISNN
-193 SNNSNNN
+193 
-200 LNNSNINPNNNLN
+200 L
-213 NQNNINNQPL
+213 NNQPL

-251 NSFISANNQRNLQ
+251 NSFINANNQRNLQ
-264 KKYQLPLNEGTYN
+264 EKYQFPLNEGTYN

-411 INMLNFKNNLLL
+411 VNMFNFKNNLLL

-453 NSEFEG
+453 NSEFTG
-459 AVESEDSDTWYEEQ
+459 AIESEDSDTWYEEQ
-473 WNSNSEI
+473 WNANSEI
-480 AKDFK
+480 VKDFK
-485 TQYEQEKKEAEKQYE
+485 NQYKQEKKEAEKQYE
-500 KELEDLYLQIKS
+500 KELEDLYLQVKS

-517 NPAIISNQKYFG
+517 NPTIISNQKYFG
-529 LYKSGGSIKNTSNS
+529 LYKSGGSIKNESNS

-554 EDNKTQKTIKNL
+554 EDNKTQKTIKIL

>member
-27 DFDKL
+27 DFNKL

-37 LQNFDVKSSE
+37 LQNFDIKASE

-71 TNYVLNNSNDEK
+71 TNYVLNNSNNEK

-134 PGLLSDDLNN
+134 PGLSSDDLN
-144 ISFQSA
+144 
-150 STDNTKNNT
+150 D
-159 NLNNNI
+159 
-165 NNPNSLNDQNNSNNP
+165 PDSLNDKNNQDDKNNSNNQDSLNDKNNQDDP
-180 NISNNINTNPDIN
+180 NISNN
-193 SNNSNNN
+193 
-200 LNNSNINPNNNLN
+200 L
-213 NQNNINNQPL
+213 NNQPL

-264 KKYQLPLNEGTYN
+264 KKYQFPLNEGTYN

-411 INMLNFKNNLLL
+411 VNMFNFKNNLLL
-423 TEYQSDVNK
+423 TEYQSDINK

-453 NSEFEG
+453 NSEFTG
-459 AVESEDSDTWYEEQ
+459 AIESEDSDTWYEEQ

-485 TQYEQEKKEAEKQYE
+485 NQYKQEKKEAEKQYE
-500 KELEDLYLQIKS
+500 KELEDLYLQVKS

-517 NPAIISNQKYFG
+517 NPTIISNQKYFG
-529 LYKSGGSIKNTSNS
+529 LYKSGGSIKNESNS

>member
-32 LSDFN
+32 LSDFD
-37 LQNFDVKSSE
+37 LQNFDIKASE
-47 KTIPFSKNKSDVEKL
+47 HTIPFSKNKSDVEKL

-71 TNYVLNNSNDEK
+71 TNYVLKNSNDEK

-99 SPSRLFDDSGNLK
+99 SPSRLFDYSGNLK

-134 PGLLSDDLNN
+134 PELSSNDLNDS
-144 ISFQSA
+144 SFKST

-159 NLNNNI
+159 NLNNNT

-180 NISNNINTNPDIN
+180 NIS
-193 SNNSNNN
+193 
-200 LNNSNINPNNNLN
+200 
-213 NQNNINNQPL
+213 NNINNQPL

-338 NSFNQSS
+338 NSFNQFS

-411 INMLNFKNNLLL
+411 VNMLNFKNNLLL

-432 LKDKYKVIDDYKESN
+432 LKDKYKVIDDYKESD

-453 NSEFEG
+453 NSEFTGEI
-459 AVESEDSDTWYEEQ
+459 ESEDSDTWYEEQ

-480 AKDFK
+480 AKNFK
-485 TQYEQEKKEAEKQYE
+485 NQYEQEKKEAEKQYE
-500 KELEDLYLQIKS
+500 KELEDLYLQVKS

-517 NPAIISNQKYFG
+517 NPTIISNQKYFG
-529 LYKSGGSIKNTSNS
+529 LYKSGGSIKNESNS

>member
-32 LSDFN
+32 LSDFK

-47 KTIPFSKNKSDVEKL
+47 KTIPFSKNKSDVEEL
-62 ENDEKYKAF
+62 ENNETYKAF
-71 TNYVLNNSNDEK
+71 TNYVLHNSNNEN

-91 ENITTSNI
+91 EKITTSNI

-112 SDWQN
+112 SDWEN

-134 PGLLSDDLNN
+134 PGLLSNN
-144 ISFQSA
+144 S
-150 STDNTKNNT
+150 
-159 NLNNNI
+159 

-180 NISNNINTNPDIN
+180 NISNNINTNPDVN
-193 SNNSNNN
+193 SNNPNIN
-200 LNNSNINPNNNLN
+200 LNNSNINPNDNLN

-232 SKPLEST
+232 FKPLEST

-264 KKYQLPLNEGTYN
+264 KKYQFPLNEGIYN

-323 SSAEDLRSKL
+323 SSAENLRSKL

-345 LQAQDVANK
+345 LQAQDIANK
-354 NKSFAYEISNAN
+354 NKNFAYEISNAN

-411 INMLNFKNNLLL
+411 INMFNFKNNLLL
-423 TEYQSDVNK
+423 TEYQSDINK

-453 NSEFEG
+453 NSEFTG
-459 AVESEDSDTWYEEQ
+459 AIESEDSDTWYEEQ

-485 TQYEQEKKEAEKQYE
+485 NQYEQEKKEAEKQYG

-517 NPAIISNQKYFG
+517 NPTIISNQKYFG
-529 LYKSGGSIKNTSNS
+529 LYKSGGSIKNKSNS

>member
-27 DFDKL
+27 NFDKL

-37 LQNFDVKSSE
+37 LQNFDIKASE
-47 KTIPFSKNKSDVEKL
+47 HTIPFSKNKSDVEKL
-62 ENDEKYKAF
+62 ENNEKYKAF
-71 TNYVLNNSNDEK
+71 TNYVLNHSNDEN

-91 ENITTSNI
+91 EKITTSNI
-99 SPSRLFDDSGNLK
+99 SPSRLFDNSGNLK

-117 TYNNLRNDH
+117 TYENLRNDH

-134 PGLLSDDLNN
+134 PGLLSNDLN
-144 ISFQSA
+144 
-150 STDNTKNNT
+150 D
-159 NLNNNI
+159 
-165 NNPNSLNDQNNSNNP
+165 PV
-180 NISNNINTNPDIN
+180 
-193 SNNSNNN
+193 
-200 LNNSNINPNNNLN
+200 
-213 NQNNINNQPL
+213 

-239 WSDWIPLTSQLI
+239 WSDQIPLTSQLI

-333 NLTKA
+333 NLAKA

-345 LQAQDVANK
+345 LQAQDIANK
-354 NKSFAYEISNAN
+354 NKNFAYEISNAN

-396 TNMTTSYNK
+396 ANMTTSYNK

-411 INMLNFKNNLLL
+411 VNMLNFKNNLLL
-423 TEYQSDVNK
+423 TEYQSDINK
-432 LKDKYKVIDDYKESN
+432 LKNKYKVIDNYKESN
-447 AWKNFR
+447 AWKDFR
-453 NSEFEG
+453 NSKFEG
-459 AVESEDSDTWYEEQ
+459 AVESEDSDAWYEKQ

-485 TQYEQEKKEAEKQYE
+485 NQYEQEKKEAEKQYE
-500 KELEDLYLQIKS
+500 KELEDLYLQVKS

-517 NPAIISNQKYFG
+517 NPTIISNQKYFG
-529 LYKSGGSIKNTSNS
+529 LYKSGGSIKNKSNS

>member
-18 QNPASGISY
+18 QNPTSGISY

-37 LQNFDVKSSE
+37 FQNFDIKASAN
-47 KTIPFSKNKSDVEKL
+47 TIPFSKNKSDVEKL
-62 ENDEKYKAF
+62 ENDERYKAF
-71 TNYVLNNSNDEK
+71 TNYVLNNFNDEN

-134 PGLLSDDLNN
+134 PGLSLDDLNDPD
-144 ISFQSA
+144 SDDPDSDDPD
-150 STDNTKNNT
+150 SDD
-159 NLNNNI
+159 
-165 NNPNSLNDQNNSNNP
+165 PDSDD
-180 NISNNINTNPDIN
+180 PDI
-193 SNNSNNN
+193 S
-200 LNNSNINPNNNLN
+200 
-213 NQNNINNQPL
+213 NNINNQPL

-333 NLTKA
+333 NLAKA

-354 NKSFAYEISNAN
+354 NKNFAYEISNAN

-396 TNMTTSYNK
+396 ANMTTSYNK

-411 INMLNFKNNLLL
+411 VNMLNFKNNLLL

-453 NSEFEG
+453 NSEFDE
-459 AVESEDSDTWYEEQ
+459 AIESEDSDAWYEEQ
-473 WNSNSEI
+473 WNSNSET

-485 TQYEQEKKEAEKQYE
+485 NQYEQEKKEAEKQYE
-500 KELEDLYLQIKS
+500 KELEDLYLRVKS

-517 NPAIISNQKYFG
+517 NPVVISNQKYFG
-529 LYKSGGSIKNTSNS
+529 LYKSGGSIKNKSNS

>member
-32 LSDFN
+32 LSDFD
-37 LQNFDVKSSE
+37 LQNFDIKASE
-47 KTIPFSKNKSDVEKL
+47 HTIPFSKNKSDVERL
-62 ENDEKYKAF
+62 ENNEKYKEF
-71 TNYVLNNSNDEK
+71 TNYVLNNSNDAK

-91 ENITTSNI
+91 EKITTSNI

-112 SDWQN
+112 SDWKN
-117 TYNNLRNDH
+117 TYKNLRNDH

-134 PGLLSDDLNN
+134 PGLSSNDLN
-144 ISFQSA
+144 
-150 STDNTKNNT
+150 D
-159 NLNNNI
+159 
-165 NNPNSLNDQNNSNNP
+165 
-180 NISNNINTNPDIN
+180 PD
-193 SNNSNNN
+193 
-200 LNNSNINPNNNLN
+200 
-213 NQNNINNQPL
+213 NINNQPL
-223 EFNPLKYNN
+223 EFNLLKYNN

-239 WSDWIPLTSQLI
+239 WSDQIPLTSQLI

-264 KKYQLPLNEGTYN
+264 KKYQFPLNEGTYN
-277 QYKVINNYAER
+277 QYKIINNYAER

-313 AGFDYLNKVR
+313 AGFDYLNKIR

-333 NLTKA
+333 NLAKA

-345 LQAQDVANK
+345 LQAQDIANK
-354 NKSFAYEISNAN
+354 NKNFAYEISNAN

-396 TNMTTSYNK
+396 ANMTTSYNK

-411 INMLNFKNNLLL
+411 INMFNFKNNLLL

-447 AWKNFR
+447 AWKDFR
-453 NSEFEG
+453 NTKFAG
-459 AVESEDSDTWYEEQ
+459 AIESEDSDTWYEEQ

-480 AKDFK
+480 VKDFK
-485 TQYEQEKKEAEKQYE
+485 NQYEQEKKEAEKQYE
-500 KELEDLYLQIKS
+500 KELEDLYLRVKS

-517 NPAIISNQKYFG
+517 NPTIISNQKYFG
-529 LYKSGGSIKNTSNS
+529 LYKSGGSIKKNESNS

>member
-32 LSDFN
+32 LSDFK

-47 KTIPFSKNKSDVEKL
+47 KTIPFSKNKSDVEEL
-62 ENDEKYKAF
+62 ENNETYKAF
-71 TNYVLNNSNDEK
+71 TNYVLHNSNNEN

-91 ENITTSNI
+91 EKITTSNI

-112 SDWQN
+112 SDWEN

-134 PGLLSDDLNN
+134 PGLLSNN
-144 ISFQSA
+144 S
-150 STDNTKNNT
+150 
-159 NLNNNI
+159 

-180 NISNNINTNPDIN
+180 NISNNINTNPDVN
-193 SNNSNNN
+193 SNNPNIN
-200 LNNSNINPNNNLN
+200 LNNSNINPNDNLN

-232 SKPLEST
+232 FKPLEST

-264 KKYQLPLNEGTYN
+264 KKYQFPLNEGIYN

-345 LQAQDVANK
+345 LQAQDIANK
-354 NKSFAYEISNAN
+354 NKNFAYEISNAN

-411 INMLNFKNNLLL
+411 INMFNFKNNLLL
-423 TEYQSDVNK
+423 TEYQSDINK

-453 NSEFEG
+453 NSEFTG
-459 AVESEDSDTWYEEQ
+459 AIESEDSDTWYEEQ

-485 TQYEQEKKEAEKQYE
+485 NQYEQEKKEAEKQYG

-517 NPAIISNQKYFG
+517 NPTIISNQKYFG
-529 LYKSGGSIKNTSNS
+529 LYKSGGSIKNKSNS

>member
-27 DFDKL
+27 DFNKL

-37 LQNFDVKSSE
+37 LQNFDIKASE

-71 TNYVLNNSNDEK
+71 TNYVLNNSNNEK

-134 PGLLSDDLNN
+134 PGLSSDDLN
-144 ISFQSA
+144 
-150 STDNTKNNT
+150 D
-159 NLNNNI
+159 
-165 NNPNSLNDQNNSNNP
+165 PDSLNDKNNQDDKNNSNDQDSLNDKNNQDDP
-180 NISNNINTNPDIN
+180 NISNN
-193 SNNSNNN
+193 
-200 LNNSNINPNNNLN
+200 L
-213 NQNNINNQPL
+213 NNQPL

-264 KKYQLPLNEGTYN
+264 KKYQFPLNEGTYN

-411 INMLNFKNNLLL
+411 VNMFNFKNNLLL
-423 TEYQSDVNK
+423 TEYQSDINK
-432 LKDKYKVIDDYKESN
+432 LKDKYKIIDDYKESN

-453 NSEFEG
+453 NSEFTG
-459 AVESEDSDTWYEEQ
+459 AIESEDSDTWYEEQ

-480 AKDFK
+480 VKDFK
-485 TQYEQEKKEAEKQYE
+485 NQYKQEKKEAEKQYE
-500 KELEDLYLQIKS
+500 KELEDLYLQVKS

-517 NPAIISNQKYFG
+517 NPTIISNQKYFG
-529 LYKSGGSIKNTSNS
+529 LYKSGGSIKNESNS

-554 EDNKTQKTIKNL
+554 EDNKTQKTIKIL

>member
-27 DFDKL
+27 DFNKL

-37 LQNFDVKSSE
+37 LQNFDIKASE
-47 KTIPFSKNKSDVEKL
+47 KTIPFSKNKSDVEQL

-71 TNYVLNNSNDEK
+71 TNYVLNNSNNEK

-134 PGLLSDDLNN
+134 PGLSLDDLN
-144 ISFQSA
+144 
-150 STDNTKNNT
+150 D
-159 NLNNNI
+159 
-165 NNPNSLNDQNNSNNP
+165 PDSLNDKNNQDDKNNSNDQDSLNDKNNQDDP
-180 NISNNINTNPDIN
+180 NISNN
-193 SNNSNNN
+193 
-200 LNNSNINPNNNLN
+200 L
-213 NQNNINNQPL
+213 NNQPL
-223 EFNPLKYNN
+223 EFNPLKCNN
-232 SKPLEST
+232 SRPLEST

-264 KKYQLPLNEGTYN
+264 KKYQFPLNEGTYN

-411 INMLNFKNNLLL
+411 VNMFNFKNNLLL

-453 NSEFEG
+453 NSEFTG
-459 AVESEDSDTWYEEQ
+459 AIESEDSDTWYEEQ

-485 TQYEQEKKEAEKQYE
+485 NQYEQEKKEAEKKYE
-500 KELEDLYLQIKS
+500 KELEDLYLQVKS

-517 NPAIISNQKYFG
+517 NPTIISNQKYFG
-529 LYKSGGSIKNTSNS
+529 LYKSGGSIKNKSNS

-554 EDNKTQKTIKNL
+554 EDNKTQKTIKIL

>member
-1 MKYKFNKIF
+1 
-10 STSGIKKY
+10 
-18 QNPASGISY
+18 
-27 DFDKL
+27 
-32 LSDFN
+32 
-37 LQNFDVKSSE
+37 
-47 KTIPFSKNKSDVEKL
+47 
-62 ENDEKYKAF
+62 
-71 TNYVLNNSNDEK
+71 
-83 VLNYLKQL
+83 
-91 ENITTSNI
+91 
-99 SPSRLFDDSGNLK
+99 
-112 SDWQN
+112 
-117 TYNNLRNDH
+117 
-126 KFGYYHLT
+126 
-134 PGLLSDDLNN
+134 
-144 ISFQSA
+144 
-150 STDNTKNNT
+150 
-159 NLNNNI
+159 
-165 NNPNSLNDQNNSNNP
+165 
-180 NISNNINTNPDIN
+180 
-193 SNNSNNN
+193 
-200 LNNSNINPNNNLN
+200 
-213 NQNNINNQPL
+213 
-223 EFNPLKYNN
+223 
-232 SKPLEST
+232 
-239 WSDWIPLTSQLI
+239 
-251 NSFISANNQRNLQ
+251 
-264 KKYQLPLNEGTYN
+264 
-277 QYKVINNYAER
+277 
-288 SEGLNNIA
+288 
-296 KMQQEA
+296 MQQEA

-345 LQAQDVANK
+345 LQAQDIANK
-354 NKSFAYEISNAN
+354 NKNFAYEISNAN
-366 RKINA
+366 KKINA

-396 TNMTTSYNK
+396 ANMTTSYNK

-411 INMLNFKNNLLL
+411 VNMLNFKNNLLL

-453 NSEFEG
+453 NSEFDG

-473 WNSNSEI
+473 WNSNSET

-485 TQYEQEKKEAEKQYE
+485 NQYEQEKKEAEKQYE
-500 KELEDLYLQIKS
+500 KELEDLYLRVKS

-517 NPAIISNQKYFG
+517 NPVIISNQKYFG
-529 LYKSGGSIKNTSNS
+529 LYKSGGSIKNKSNS

>member
-27 DFDKL
+27 NFDKL

-37 LQNFDVKSSE
+37 LQNFDVKSSK

-71 TNYVLNNSNDEK
+71 TNYVLNNPNNAK
-83 VLNYLKQL
+83 VLNYLRQL
-91 ENITTSNI
+91 EKITTSNI

-112 SDWQN
+112 SDWKN

-134 PGLLSDDLNN
+134 PGL
-144 ISFQSA
+144 
-150 STDNTKNNT
+150 
-159 NLNNNI
+159 
-165 NNPNSLNDQNNSNNP
+165 SLNDLNDPDSLKDKNHQDDK
-180 NISNNINTNPDIN
+180 NIS
-193 SNNSNNN
+193 
-200 LNNSNINPNNNLN
+200 
-213 NQNNINNQPL
+213 NNINNQPL

-302 EEKVKGTSDLK
+302 EEKVKGVSDLK

-345 LQAQDVANK
+345 LQAQDIANK
-354 NKSFAYEISNAN
+354 NKNFAYEISNAN

-411 INMLNFKNNLLL
+411 VNMFNFKNNLLL

-447 AWKNFR
+447 AWKEFR
-453 NSEFEG
+453 NSEFTG
-459 AVESEDSDTWYEEQ
+459 AIESEDSDTWYEEQ
-473 WNSNSEI
+473 WNSNSET

-485 TQYEQEKKEAEKQYE
+485 NQYKQEKKEAEKQYE
-500 KELEDLYLQIKS
+500 KELEDLYLRMKS

-517 NPAIISNQKYFG
+517 NPIVISNQKYFG
-529 LYKSGGSIKNTSNS
+529 LYKSGGSIKKNESNS
-543 FARLHQLYQQH
+543 FGRLHQLYQQH

>member
-18 QNPASGISY
+18 QNPTSGISY
-27 DFDKL
+27 NFGKL
-32 LSDFN
+32 LSDFD
-37 LQNFDVKSSE
+37 LQNFDIKASE
-47 KTIPFSKNKSDVEKL
+47 HTIPFSKNKSDVKQL
-62 ENDEKYKAF
+62 ENDEEYKAF
-71 TNYVLNNSNDEK
+71 TDYVLKNSNDK
-83 VLNYLKQL
+83 NVLNYLKQL
-91 ENITTSNI
+91 EKITTSNI
-99 SPSRLFDDSGNLK
+99 FPSRLFDDSENLK

-117 TYNNLRNDH
+117 TYKKLRNDH

-134 PGLLSDDLNN
+134 PGL
-144 ISFQSA
+144 
-150 STDNTKNNT
+150 
-159 NLNNNI
+159 
-165 NNPNSLNDQNNSNNP
+165 SLND
-180 NISNNINTNPDIN
+180 
-193 SNNSNNN
+193 
-200 LNNSNINPNNNLN
+200 LNDSD
-213 NQNNINNQPL
+213 NQSL

-239 WSDWIPLTSQLI
+239 WSDQIPLTSQLI

-345 LQAQDVANK
+345 LQAQDIANK
-354 NKSFAYEISNAN
+354 NKNFAYEISNAN

-396 TNMTTSYNK
+396 ANMTTSYNK

-411 INMLNFKNNLLL
+411 VNMLNFKNNLLL

-453 NSEFEG
+453 NSKFEG

-473 WNSNSEI
+473 WNSNSET
-480 AKDFK
+480 AKEFK

-500 KELEDLYLQIKS
+500 KELEDLYLQVKS

-517 NPAIISNQKYFG
+517 NPVIISNQKYFG
-529 LYKSGGSIKNTSNS
+529 LYKSGGSIKNKSNS